1 MLTEQLEEAGPTETK
16 KSKVLGKMTKGKFL
30 DLLKGQNVSID
41 STKIK
46 TEIKEVSEIVS
57 NSTNIFFYICL
68 RVISLYL
75 YSGIGK
81 NFLSKRLWPLT

>member
-1 MLTEQLEEAGPTETK
+1 MNLSVDFRGVVQLFNAVRKQQKMLTEQLEEAGPTETK

-46 TEIKEVSEIVS
+46 TEIKEVSDIVS
-57 NSTNIFFYICL
+57 TI
-68 RVISLYL
+68 
-75 YSGIGK
+75 K
-81 NFLSKRLWPLT
+81 